1 MTSWFDALYPWS
13 QLLQKFET
21 IKKKTTHQ
29 LVISQDFKLV
39 KGAAENND
47 GLKEKNSEDYSDL
60 PTEDDVVSHFV
71 QANGRPSLRKF
82 DKSSH
87 LCILYYV
94 TQGRFRSDKNKR
106 LWYFAGTPNDS
117 EDSAWLASIKANNTN
132 EYWKLVDNPFEKL
145 EEISTLCN
153 SVYEELLY
161 SLEHTTGNTSRDM
174 FKNILVNF
182 RRLPEFVAYQSH
194 RGHVHKQHVW
204 SFVGV
209 LKGGNGGRGEPAKSI
224 PNRIQSIHWYLTKY
238 HVFLGPIAKKV
249 CCSKT

>member
-1 MTSWFDALYPWS
+1 MTDWYALYPWT
-13 QLLQKFET
+13 QLLQQYEHF
-21 IKKKTTHQ
+21 KKKTTHQ

-39 KGAAENND
+39 KGEEENSEE
-47 GLKEKNSEDYSDL
+47 LKGKSNEDYSAL

-71 QANGRPSLRKF
+71 RANGRPSLRKF
-82 DKSSH
+82 DKNVH
-87 LCILYYV
+87 LWILYYV
-94 TQGRFRSDKNKR
+94 TQGRFRSDKNKT
-106 LWYFAGTPNDS
+106 LWYFAGTPRCGDDS
-117 EDSAWLASIKANNTN
+117 HWLASIKAHNTN
-132 EYWKLVDNPFEKL
+132 KYWKIVDNPFEKL
-145 EEISTLCN
+145 EEIATLCN

-174 FKNILVNF
+174 FKNTLVNF